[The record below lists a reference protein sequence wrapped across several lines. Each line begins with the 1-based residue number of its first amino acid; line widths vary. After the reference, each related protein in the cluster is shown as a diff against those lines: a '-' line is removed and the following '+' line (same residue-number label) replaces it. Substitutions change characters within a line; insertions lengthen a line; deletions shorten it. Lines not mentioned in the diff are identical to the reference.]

1 MKSFL
6 TAVTLAPLLAFGVA
20 GAQSPMTEFEVRA
33 LLDSEGF
40 PNVDDIDFE
49 LDSGL
54 WEAEV
59 VTADGDEIEVH
70 VDPLTGRILFGDG
83 SPYVSTLVPP
93 RTVVVPA
100 PRTVV
105 VPAERT
111 VERTVVIPA
120 ERTVVERTVVLP
132 AERTVA
138 VPVYRAPVNEAEVR
152 DVLVDAGF
160 HDIHDVEY
168 DGGRWRAEV
177 RDATGEDFE
186 VELDPVDGRIVH
198 LEDD

>member
-1 MKSFL
+1 MKSFIPAL
-6 TAVTLAPLLAFGVA
+6 ALAPLLAFGVA

-40 PNVDDIDFE
+40 SRVDDIDYE

-59 VTADGDEIEVH
+59 VTLDGHEIEVH

-83 SPYVSTLVPP
+83 TPYVSTMPPP

-100 PRTVV
+100 PRTVIVPAQRTVV
-105 VPAERT
+105 VPAHRT
-111 VERTVVIPA
+111 VTVP
-120 ERTVVERTVVLP
+120 
-132 AERTVA
+132 
-138 VPVYRAPVNEAEVR
+138 VPVYLAPVNEAEVR
-152 DVLVDAGF
+152 DILVDAGF
-160 HDIHDVEY
+160 NSIHDVEF
-168 DGGRWRAEV
+168 DDGRWHAEV

-186 VELDPVDGRIVH
+186 VELDPLDGRIVH